1 MRDIEDTFPHTP
13 TTADVGVDP
22 GLRRYMIAIYN
33 KVALG
38 LAVAGAL
45 AHATANVPI
54 LRDLLFRAAPEGASA
69 AYHLTF
75 LGGCVA
81 FAPILVLLAS
91 SRPLKR
97 ATAFSTGA
105 VYWTVVSLF
114 GAAMGVMVLSF
125 TGLSITTTFAISA
138 AAFGALSLLGY
149 TTRRELTS
157 FGAFL
162 TVGLVG
168 LIGALV
174 LNLVLHDPAI
184 AFVANA
190 VGAFIFAGLI
200 AFDTQRLRQV
210 YEQLGG
216 DEAALDVASNYGAL
230 ALFINF
236 LNLFQFLL
244 AMGSGEQR

>member
-13 TTADVGVDP
+13 ATAEVGVDP

-38 LAVAGAL
+38 LALAGAL
-45 AHATANVPI
+45 AYATANVPI
-54 LRDLLFRAAPEGASA
+54 LRDLLFRAAPEGGAG

-81 FAPILVLLAS
+81 IAPILVLLLS
-91 SRPLKR
+91 SRPLRR

-114 GAAMGVMVLSF
+114 GAAMGVLVLSF
-125 TGLSITTTFAISA
+125 TGLSVATTFAISA
-138 AAFGALSLLGY
+138 AAFGALSLVGY

-162 TVGLVG
+162 TVGLAG
-168 LIGALV
+168 LVGALV
-174 LNLVLHDPAI
+174 LNLVLHSPAL
-184 AFVANA
+184 AFVTNA
-190 VGAFIFAGLI
+190 VGAFVFAGLI
-200 AFDTQRLRQV
+200 AFDTQRLRRV
-210 YEQLGG
+210 YEQLAG
-216 DEAALDVASNYGAL
+216 DEVALDVASNFGAL

>member
-1 MRDIEDTFPHTP
+1 MREMQEIRPSVAAAAEV
-13 TTADVGVDP
+13 DVDL

-38 LAVAGAL
+38 LGLAGAL
-45 AHATANVPI
+45 AYATANVPA
-54 LRDLLFRAAPEGASA
+54 LRDLLFRAAPEGGASA
-69 AYHLTF
+69 YQLSF

-81 FAPILVLLAS
+81 FAPILVLLLS
-91 SRPLKR
+91 SRPLSR

-114 GAAMGVMVLSF
+114 GAAMGVLVLSF
-125 TGLSITTTFAISA
+125 TGLSIATTFAITA
-138 AAFGALSLLGY
+138 AAFGALSLVGY
-149 TTRRELTS
+149 TTRREFTG

-168 LIGALV
+168 LLGALV
-174 LNLVLHDPAI
+174 LNLVLHSPAL
-184 AFVANA
+184 AFVTNA
-190 VGAFIFAGLI
+190 VGAFVFAGLI
-200 AFDTQRLRQV
+200 AFDTQRLRRV

-216 DEAALDVASNYGAL
+216 DEAALGVASNYGAL

-244 AMGSGEQR
+244 ALGSGEQR